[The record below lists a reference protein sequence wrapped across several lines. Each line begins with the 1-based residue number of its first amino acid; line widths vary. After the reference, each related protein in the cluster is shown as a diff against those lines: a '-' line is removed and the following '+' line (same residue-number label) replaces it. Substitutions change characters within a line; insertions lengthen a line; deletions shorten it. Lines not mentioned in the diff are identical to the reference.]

1 MGFIAGIHELTGK
14 EKSEKYFVF
23 LSGIRFTYTTMELRH
38 LRYFVAAAEEKN
50 ISRASELLHIS
61 QPAVSRQIKDLEE
74 ELGVPLFKRLRD
86 GLELTDAGNTAL
98 VHARE
103 VLRQA
108 VVMDNAMDPF
118 RKKSALAKLAVGYIP
133 TMLPGVLANVLRMFE
148 QLHTDTRVQIYE
160 MTPAQQVEALRRDEL
175 DVGLLGMP
183 WSAIESE
190 FATRVIKRVPM
201 AVIVP
206 ADHALASRPD
216 INLADLQNEPFVSF
230 HEDQFPGRPE
240 LLERMFSHVSIP
252 PQVVA
257 KARGHSELLGLVA
270 AGRGVAFAPS
280 DLYAFPHVG
289 VVFVKLG
296 HPQLT
301 LEASAMWKEER
312 ETPQLRSF
320 VDIMVQGA

>member
-1 MGFIAGIHELTGK
+1 MDIYE
-14 EKSEKYFVF
+14 EKGWKRLEKYFVF
-23 LSGIRFTYTTMELRH
+23 LVGIRFTYVTMELRH

-74 ELGVPLFKRLRD
+74 ELGVLLFKRLRD

-103 VLRQA
+103 VLRQS
-108 VVMDNAMDPF
+108 VVMDNAMNPF
-118 RKKSALAKLAVGYIP
+118 RKRSVLATLAVGYIP
-133 TMLPGVLANVLRMFE
+133 TMLPGVLAYALRMFE
-148 QLHTDTRVQIYE
+148 QLHTDTRIQICE
-160 MTPAQQVEALRRDEL
+160 MTPARQVEALRRDDL

-190 FATRVIKRVPM
+190 FATQVIKRVPM

-206 ADHALASRPD
+206 ADHALASRLN
-216 INLADLQNEPFVSF
+216 INLADLQDEPFVSF

-240 LLERMFSHVSIP
+240 LLERMFSHVSVP
-252 PQVVA
+252 PHVVA

-280 DLYAFPHVG
+280 DLYSFPHVG

-301 LEASAMWKEER
+301 LEASAMWKRER
-312 ETPQLRSF
+312 ETPKLRSF

>member
-1 MGFIAGIHELTGK
+1 
-14 EKSEKYFVF
+14 
-23 LSGIRFTYTTMELRH
+23 MELRH

-50 ISRASELLHIS
+50 ISRAAKRLHIS
-61 QPAVSRQIKDLEE
+61 QPAVSRQIRDLEG
-74 ELGVPLFKRLRD
+74 ELGVRLFKRLRD

-103 VLRQA
+103 VLRQS
-108 VVMDNAMDPF
+108 VVMEKAMDPF
-118 RKKSALAKLAVGYIP
+118 RDRSALATLAVGYIP
-133 TMLPGVLANVLRMFE
+133 TMLPDVLAYALRTFE
-148 QLHTDTRVQIYE
+148 QLHADTRIQIYE
-160 MTPAQQVEALRRDEL
+160 MVPAQQVGALRRDEI

-183 WSAIESE
+183 WSAIEGE

-206 ADHALASRPD
+206 ADHALASRSSID
-216 INLADLQNEPFVSF
+216 LVDLQNEPFISF

-240 LLERMFSHVSIP
+240 LLERMFGHVSTP
-252 PQVVA
+252 PEVVA

-289 VVFVKLG
+289 VVFVTLG

-301 LEASAMWKEER
+301 LEASAMWKRER